1 MTFVLD
7 SSVAL
12 AWCFEDEQTPEVI
25 ALLREVAELG
35 AVVPS
40 LWPLEVLNGLTM
52 AERRRRLDGSRRRQM
67 AALLRELPINVDPDT
82 TFVAWTD
89 TAALA
94 ERFRLTLYDAAYLEL
109 AIRKA
114 VPIATLDED
123 LRRAAVT
130 AGVRIKQT
138 VR

>member
-1 MTFVLD
+1 MSFVLD

-25 ALLREVAELG
+25 ALLREVAESG
-35 AVVPS
+35 AMAPS

-52 AERRRRLDGSRRRQM
+52 AERRRRLDGVRRRQM
-67 AALLRELPINVDPDT
+67 TELLRELPVNLDPDT
-82 TFVAWTD
+82 AVVAWTD

-109 AIRKA
+109 AIRRS
-114 VPIATLDED
+114 VPLATLDDD

-130 AGVRIKQT
+130 AGVKIKESA
-138 VR
+138 